1 MVNVS
6 GRVGVNGSE
15 EHGAGSV
22 LCLDTATDWCSVAL
36 LDTGTTGIEVKS
48 ESALEAGR
56 SHARLLL
63 PMIDRV
69 LGAADIGP
77 DGVAAI
83 VVGCGPGT
91 FTGVRMG
98 VATGRA
104 IALGLGVPI
113 AGVSTLGALAA
124 AATGLGS
131 VGAQGVE
138 TLAVCVDAR
147 RGELFVAAYRR
158 WRRAHT
164 SDQTHPV
171 SPAPVS
177 PETSVMWHKVGESFA
192 CSPSAL
198 AREVRRRVPGS
209 EEWAVVCPER
219 SLEDIVESGGFAKVT
234 AADPRAKNLLLG
246 QERLVETEGATGGTY
261 PEWGDPEHVR
271 PIYIRP
277 PDADIHIKKMRD
289 PWQS

>member
-91 FTGVRMG
+91 FTGVRLG

>member
-1 MVNVS
+1 VVNVS